1 MNCNLAKKAV
11 IYSHI
16 EHTSEQF
23 KTILHS
29 QEIII
34 IIVIIIIMFDTSIA
48 HFNIGIWSN
57 AHTQK

>member
-11 IYSHI
+11 TYSYV

-29 QEIII
+29 QVMVIIMIII
-34 IIVIIIIMFDTSIA
+34 ITIIIIFDTSVA
-48 HFNIGIWSN
+48 HFNIGI
-57 AHTQK
+57 

>member
-11 IYSHI
+11 TYSHV

-29 QEIII
+29 QVMVIIIMMIII
-34 IIVIIIIMFDTSIA
+34 IIIIIFDTSIA
-48 HFNIGIWSN
+48 HLNIGI
-57 AHTQK
+57 

>member
-11 IYSHI
+11 TYSHV

-29 QEIII
+29 QVMVIIIMIILIII
-34 IIVIIIIMFDTSIA
+34 IIIIFDTSIA
-48 HFNIGIWSN
+48 HFNIGI
-57 AHTQK
+57 